1 MINTILMTIL
11 LGSLAVLAA
20 IVDAEHDYHGNGVRA
35 GIAMLCGWMPA
46 LDQKTNFSYS
56 ELGTGL

>member
-20 IVDAEHDYHGNGVRA
+20 IVGAEHDYHGNGVRA
-35 GIAMLCGWMPA
+35 GIAMLCGW
-46 LDQKTNFSYS
+46 FFV
-56 ELGTGL
+56 GLLMYVVIQSW

>member
-1 MINTILMTIL
+1 MTIL